1 MSKNESGKGRTIAG
15 ALSAFSGFTIRTF
28 LINAILM
35 LIFLAVIAF
44 NFSSFYN
51 VQFVTEKYQMEIRKD
66 VQTINKR
73 LLFALASNDK
83 EVTRN
88 NPMTFRSVLQR

>member
-51 VQFVTEKYQMEIRKD
+51 VQFVTSLSFEANAKRR
-66 VQTINKR
+66 R
-73 LLFALASNDK
+73 LLMVCTSFLISI
-83 EVTRN
+83 
-88 NPMTFRSVLQR
+88 